1 MQPQLIY
8 PTSLSNFYSLYS
20 HIHISFHTSMF
31 YIYPTHISLHLIT
44 SHTSMS
50 YISMSNINTQ
60 QTTYIHYFKHTSNF
74 LSFFKFLDR
83 LAPHQK
89 SDPCPLCVR
98 YSGKQVGAS
107 FQEVS
112 FLFLIPLTLVI
123 ECPATV
129 WNNVGI
135 CTILIDGNM
144 ALLTRAKF
152 HGAKIQKCSEINPH
166 NLSISA
172 TAAVEVSCRPF
183 CLFLYA
189 T

>member
-1 MQPQLIY
+1 
-8 PTSLSNFYSLYS
+8 
-20 HIHISFHTSMF
+20 MF

-44 SHTSMS
+44 SHTAMS

-60 QTTYIHYFKHTSNF
+60 HTTYIHYFKHTSNF

-89 SDPCPLCVR
+89 LDPCPLCMS

-112 FLFLIPLTLVI
+112 FLFLVPLTLVI

-135 CTILIDGNM
+135 GTISIDGNL
-144 ALLTRAKF
+144 ALLTHPRQIPWRKNT
-152 HGAKIQKCSEINPH
+152 KMQWDQP
-166 NLSISA
+166 LTISVLA
-172 TAAVEVSCRPF
+172 PPQQSTWVVVRFVSF
-183 CLFLYA
+183 FVMQFNQFLLPLR
-189 T
+189 